1 MSDNLIPLSERTK
14 DAQREIQS
22 LGGKISAEKRRAKK
36 TMRDMLDY
44 LLEKEIKTNKGDMT
58 TMEAIMVSM
67 IAKASKGDV
76 RATEFIR
83 DTIGQKPADK
93 LEGTLNIEQAL
104 VKFSDDSN
112 NTDTL

>member
-1 MSDNLIPLSERTK
+1 MSDNLIPVRT
-14 DAQREIQS
+14 AEEAREKGRN
-22 LGGKISAEKRRAKK
+22 GGIKSGEARRAKK